1 MVEFFQM
8 VGDFFN
14 FIVNLLVGA
23 VQSIYSLIGT
33 IVGMVQISLNFV
45 GFLPAALAT
54 MVIFVTLFAVI
65 MLILEILPF

>member
-1 MVEFFQM
+1 M

-14 FIVNLLVGA
+14 FIVNLIVGLF
-23 VQSIYSLIGT
+23 QSIFSLIST
-33 IVGMVQISLNFV
+33 LIGMVQISLNFV

-65 MLILEILPF
+65 MIIIEILPF

>member
-33 IVGMVQISLNFV
+33 LVGMVQISLNFV